1 MAREIQFLVGSV
13 GDLEPQSH
21 ISNLIN
27 KSDTEGLG
35 DHYNSKSSSSSND
48 SF

>member
-1 MAREIQFLVGSV
+1 MARENQFLVGSV

-27 KSDTEGLG
+27 KTDTDGDG
-35 DHYNSKSSSSSND
+35 DHYSSKSSSSSD
-48 SF
+48 SL